1 MLPSKALIKF
11 TNDNDRYGF
20 TFAGSNPLATNGFG
34 SQSPQGYSLVACLI
48 ANYDLEILCCQ
59 KF

>member
-34 SQSPQGYSLVACLI
+34 SHSPQGYSLVACLI
-48 ANYDLEILCCQ
+48 ANYDL
-59 KF
+59 